1 MKMTTSRKTADK
13 TKVELVRLDNVSM
26 DEDDEIL
33 PDFEAEVDDGR
44 RVWVTAVLERTAV
57 IEPAPGEP
65 KVLVNRRR
73 LFVNPR
79 HLRVRHLASKEAARR
94 GREAARQLSKRA
106 DFSVVN
112 TAEAVG
118 LHHAVPNAPNKRNE
132 HDSFEVPN
140 GKGRAD
146 DNQENRRKDE
156 APFEA
161 LE

>member
-1 MKMTTSRKTADK
+1 MRMAGNRKNTDTGK
-13 TKVELVRLDNVSM
+13 GEMVRLDNVSM

-73 LFVNPR
+73 LYVNPR

-94 GREAARQLSKRA
+94 GREAARQLR
-106 DFSVVN
+106 
-112 TAEAVG
+112 
-118 LHHAVPNAPNKRNE
+118 L
-132 HDSFEVPN
+132 
-140 GKGRAD
+140 
-146 DNQENRRKDE
+146 QEQHSS
-156 APFEA
+156 AA
-161 LE
+161 

>member
-1 MKMTTSRKTADK
+1 MASNRGGRAQGPQTSKSAG
-13 TKVELVRLDNVSM
+13 KVKDDLVRLDSVSM

-73 LFVNPR
+73 LFVNPH

-94 GREAARQLSKRA
+94 GREAARQLR
-106 DFSVVN
+106 
-112 TAEAVG
+112 
-118 LHHAVPNAPNKRNE
+118 L
-132 HDSFEVPN
+132 
-140 GKGRAD
+140 
-146 DNQENRRKDE
+146 QEQQSS
-156 APFEA
+156 AA
-161 LE
+161 

>member
-1 MKMTTSRKTADK
+1 MATNRKRASEERAK
-13 TKVELVRLDNVSM
+13 IELVRLDNVTM

-73 LFVNPR
+73 LFVNPS

-94 GREAARQLSKRA
+94 GREAARQLR
-106 DFSVVN
+106 
-112 TAEAVG
+112 
-118 LHHAVPNAPNKRNE
+118 L
-132 HDSFEVPN
+132 
-140 GKGRAD
+140 
-146 DNQENRRKDE
+146 QEQQSS
-156 APFEA
+156 AA
-161 LE
+161 